1 MTMHTLFPKE
11 MYFLCSKSGNFLT
24 LTNPYRTLLIRMPI
38 LYEESSQ
45 VYYKWASGASKS
57 SVSCR
62 RAHSKGE
69 ASI

>member
-11 MYFLCSKSGNFLT
+11 IYSLHSKSGNFLT
-24 LTNPYRTLLIRMPI
+24 LTNPYSALLVKMPI

-45 VYYKWASGASKS
+45 VYYKWTSGASKS

-62 RAHSKGE
+62 RAHNKGE
-69 ASI
+69 TSI